1 MICLHAG
8 PVRALSL
15 GVLLLL
21 VGCSSPDGP
30 GGSSPAPTT
39 EAEESGEFLVFDP
52 LALGQTGAFTT
63 PIERVYRDE
72 DSWRGAMDS
81 LRINVAPG
89 PVDFTQSM
97 VVLLALPQESG
108 GYSIEVQTVESRAE
122 GLLVEYE
129 LSVPADD
136 CIPIAGAALPFQA
149 VTVRRAD
156 GPVTF
161 VRKDF
166 RYECTWRQ

>member
-1 MICLHAG
+1 MKSLLDG
-8 PVRALSL
+8 PLRALLLAVVCSL
-15 GVLLLL
+15 A
-21 VGCSSPDGP
+21 GCLSPNR
-30 GGSSPAPTT
+30 PAASVTDA
-39 EAEESGEFLVFDP
+39 EAAAGESEFLVFDR
-52 LALGQTGAFTT
+52 LALGQTGSFTS
-63 PIERVYRDE
+63 PVERVYRDE
-72 DSWRGAMDS
+72 DSWRAAMDS
-81 LRINVAPG
+81 LRINVAPP

-108 GYSIEVQTVESRAE
+108 GYSIEVQAVEARKE

-129 LSVPADD
+129 LSVPAED
-136 CIPIAGAALPFQA
+136 CIPIVGAALPFQA

>member
-15 GVLLLL
+15 GVVLFLI
-21 VGCSSPDGP
+21 GCSSPDGP
-30 GGSSPAPTT
+30 GVSSPAPAT
-39 EAEESGEFLVFDP
+39 EAEDSGEYLVFDR

-63 PIERVYRDE
+63 RVERVYRDE

-81 LRINVAPG
+81 LRINVAPP

-97 VVLLALPQESG
+97 VVLLALPQETG

-122 GLLVEYE
+122 GLVIEYE

-136 CIPIAGAALPFQA
+136 CIPIVGAALPFQA
-149 VTVRRAD
+149 VEVRRAD

-161 VRKDF
+161 VQEKF